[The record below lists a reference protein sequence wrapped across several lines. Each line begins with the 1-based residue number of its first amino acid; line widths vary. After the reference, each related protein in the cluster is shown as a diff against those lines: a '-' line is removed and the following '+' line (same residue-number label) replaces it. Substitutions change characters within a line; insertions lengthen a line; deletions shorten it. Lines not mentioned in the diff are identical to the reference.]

1 MIIPFE
7 KLSSEVLENLI
18 EEFVSREGT
27 DSGYVKG
34 SLEQDVARIKKQLR
48 NKLAYI
54 VYDEKTETCNIV
66 SAEFLKRQE
75 HNG

>member
-7 KLSSEVLENLI
+7 KISPEVLENLI
-18 EEFVSREGT
+18 EEFVTREGT

-34 SLEQDVARIKKQLR
+34 SLEQNIARIKKQLR
-48 NKLAYI
+48 NKLAHI

-66 SAEFLKRQE
+66 PADFLKRKP
-75 HNG
+75 

>member
-7 KLSSEVLENLI
+7 KLSPEALLKLI

-27 DSGYVKG
+27 DSGYTKG
-34 SLEQDVARIKKQLR
+34 SLKENIARIMGQLKNKQ
-48 NKLAYI
+48 AFI

-66 SAEFLKRQE
+66 SAEFLRK
-75 HNG
+75 HG

>member
-7 KLSSEVLENLI
+7 KLSEETLENLI

-34 SLEQDVARIKKQLR
+34 SLEQNVTRVKGLLQK
-48 NKLAYI
+48 KLAFI

-66 SAEFLKRQE
+66 SAEFLKGR
-75 HNG
+75 H

>member
-7 KLSSEVLENLI
+7 KLSPVALRNLI

-34 SLEQDVARIKKQLR
+34 SLGQNVARIESQLRKKQ
-48 NKLAYI
+48 AHI
-54 VYDEKTETCNIV
+54 VYDPETESCNIV
-66 SAEFLKRQE
+66 SADFLKRQE
-75 HNG
+75 